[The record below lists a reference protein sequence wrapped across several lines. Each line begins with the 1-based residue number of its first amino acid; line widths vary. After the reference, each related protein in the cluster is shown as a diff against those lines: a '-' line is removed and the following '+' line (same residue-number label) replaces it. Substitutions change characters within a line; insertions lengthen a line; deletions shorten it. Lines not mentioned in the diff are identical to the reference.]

1 MKKALFVALV
11 SGLAL
16 SSAVASAAPQMG
28 AGTTGGIVAFAGA
41 HPALIQ
47 AGASTVAA
55 HPAAQSAMDAAMV
68 ANPQA
73 AATMTAVQAAGG
85 VTPTTGAQ
93 AGARTGA
100 RTGAQGDD

>member
-16 SSAVASAAPQMG
+16 SSAVASAAPKMGAGTTGGG

-85 VTPTTGAQ
+85 VTPTTGAR
-93 AGARTGA
+93 A
-100 RTGAQGDD
+100 GAQGDD